1 MIGDTLTIENL
12 ERIKFSMDQIK
23 EIDRSDYFKRYYF
36 EVVLRLD
43 QINSLNKL
51 QENARNREIN
61 NMARRKQGS

>member
-1 MIGDTLTIENL
+1 MSETLTIENL
-12 ERIKFSMDQIK
+12 ERIIYAMNQIK

-36 EVVLRLD
+36 ELVLRLD

-51 QENARNREIN
+51 EENARNREIN

>member
-51 QENARNREIN
+51 EENARNREIN

>member
-1 MIGDTLTIENL
+1 LTIENL
-12 ERIKFSMDQIK
+12 ERIIYAMNQIK

-51 QENARNREIN
+51 EENARNREIN